1 MNVKELVFRGEDET
15 KLYACGECGRAYSPK
30 SYAALYNLAH
40 EAAQSAAEKC
50 CAPRYCKECG
60 VGVENYRV
68 LCRSCGELV
77 RLRKATPI
85 PERQWTDPVE
95 CEGVPGGWGDGFFRD
110 IDDLLDACEVYEVP
124 PPAYCWPCTARPLA
138 LNADSL
144 LEHAVDDMHEDAM
157 DEIVD
162 ADGVYEFVEAW
173 NAKQTC
179 KSWYPDMS
187 RVVVLDQERFD
198 ALLKGGGPHG

>member
-1 MNVKELVFRGEDET
+1 MNVKELTFRGDDKT
-15 KLYACGECGRAYSPK
+15 RLYACGECGNCYSPK
-30 SYAALYNLAH
+30 NVGLPNARDM
-40 EAAQSAAEKC
+40 AEKC
-50 CAPRYCKECG
+50 CRPEHHTCKACG
-60 VGVENYRV
+60 VEVEKYRTM
-68 LCRSCGELV
+68 CRPCGELA
-77 RLRKATPI
+77 RLRKAKPI

-95 CEGVPGGWGDGFFRD
+95 CEGVPGGWGEGFFRD
-110 IDDLLDACEVYEVP
+110 TDELREACEDHEVEVP
-124 PPAYCWPCTARPLA
+124 AWCWPCTARPLA

-162 ADGVYEFVEAW
+162 ADGFYAFIEAW

-179 KSWYPDMS
+179 KSWCPDMS

-198 ALLKGGGPHG
+198 ALLKGGEA